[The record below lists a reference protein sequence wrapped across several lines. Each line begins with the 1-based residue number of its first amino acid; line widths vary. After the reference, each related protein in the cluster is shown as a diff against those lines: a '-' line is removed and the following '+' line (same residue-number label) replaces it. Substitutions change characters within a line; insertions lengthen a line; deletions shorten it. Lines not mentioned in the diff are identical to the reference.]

1 MKHQTSKVFKWM
13 NKCWLLL
20 KAKQAK
26 STVKHNE
33 KSKPVG
39 FRGVSIHIYIIRQIN
54 KQINRWLVNSA
65 NKSIT
70 ICIHICAYLSPP
82 KWWFSSLLEFL
93 TSLHCSIF
101 FLANFHYSDNWP
113 FYPYPKI
120 HPGNLWFFQCGVH
133 PNWTWYCLKHF
144 SKHFKVCVRG
154 WQNTNHKWD
163 WEYATTMLTHQK
175 TIRSLISRKWKNT
188 ICALLGGFAH
198 FLLATWK
205 KSVPHLPGE
214 GC

>member
-1 MKHQTSKVFKWM
+1 MSLYLHMKHQTSKVFKWM

-101 FLANFHYSDNWP
+101 FSG
-113 FYPYPKI
+113 K
-120 HPGNLWFFQCGVH
+120 
-133 PNWTWYCLKHF
+133 F
-144 SKHFKVCVRG
+144 SLFRQLTFLSLS
-154 WQNTNHKWD
+154 QNTSW
-163 WEYATTMLTHQK
+163 Q
-175 TIRSLISRKWKNT
+175 SLVFPMRCSPELDLVLPQT
-188 ICALLGGFAH
+188 
-198 FLLATWK
+198 FLQTL
-205 KSVPHLPGE
+205 
-214 GC
+214 